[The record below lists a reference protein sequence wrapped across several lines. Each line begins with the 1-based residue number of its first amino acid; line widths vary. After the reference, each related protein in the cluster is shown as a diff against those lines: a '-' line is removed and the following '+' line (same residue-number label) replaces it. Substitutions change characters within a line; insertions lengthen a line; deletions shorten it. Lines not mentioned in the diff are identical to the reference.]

1 MFFRVFVGGPYFALM
16 AEACRVAADQRTL
29 SFPAVNDRRASEP
42 DGEATTNDLVHCCS
56 DGHSAAVAEE
66 RSRAQRNIA
75 LLYNPGKNDFG

>member
-16 AEACRVAADQRTL
+16 AEACGSTN
-29 SFPAVNDRRASEP
+29 SIFPAVNDRRASEP